1 VTENVVAF
9 GARPL
14 SGATWAGSALLSRV
28 ADIWRRG
35 DFPLLGAVSIRV
47 RFIGLVALALVAA
60 VTFGTVLQVA
70 GARIDAM
77 LQAQD
82 SFRRLNDLASDM
94 RSGAAAAENWQEQFV
109 RDRDPAAAEAFRHE
123 IVRLRE
129 RLDAMA
135 GLAGAGPM
143 AQAVVEAKD
152 GLGAVADA
160 FAALEAEAGRLG
172 LSEKEGLR
180 LRLNDS
186 TRAIERELAEWPNAG
201 DLPLLMTR
209 MRLAERDY
217 MLYGVASALG
227 RHRAAATQFDLAIDS
242 SPLPPATREEFR
254 RLLALYAADLAA
266 FAEGS
271 QALKS
276 EIGRVRDG
284 VKALQ
289 PTIGQVATFA
299 REGMAQAIAA
309 QEAERRAAN
318 TMVAL
323 VGLLSAAF
331 FLAAALVLA
340 RSVTQPI
347 RLIQGAMERLAGG
360 DHTIGIPGADRGD
373 EIGEMAR
380 AVGVFKENAIAMV
393 RLQAEQDSI
402 RAEAEAANR
411 AHLLGLADT
420 FEREVKQTVDLVSD
434 RSVAIRDT
442 AMRMAA
448 RTDAVGSGSLAV
460 AEAAEKARAAVGS
473 VVEAVAEMDVS
484 VREIAEG
491 AETATQIVAGAI
503 EELNHSTDRIHSL
516 SDLAGRIDRVVGMIT
531 EIAGRTNMLALNAA
545 IEAQR
550 AGPAG
555 KGFGVV
561 ADEVKQLAAQTA
573 TSTRDITAQIAA
585 IKSATADTVAAI
597 DGIGAAIGRMDG
609 IARQVATAVGR
620 QAEATARIG
629 RCVEEVILDT
639 KVVTEGVVSVT
650 QSAARYCG
658 AAIGVMWAAQDL
670 AAPAERLD
678 GEVGGFLATVRGET
692 ALRAQG

>member
-1 VTENVVAF
+1 VTEDVVALD
-9 GARPL
+9 ARPG
-14 SGATWAGSALLSRV
+14 SGATWTGFPVLSRL
-28 ADIWRRG
+28 AHAWTQGDI
-35 DFPLLGAVSIRV
+35 PLLGSVSIRV

-77 LQAQD
+77 VLAQD
-82 SFRRLNDLASDM
+82 GFRRLNDLAADM
-94 RSGAAAAENWQEQFV
+94 RSGAAAAENMQEQFV
-109 RDRDPAAAEAFRHE
+109 RDRDPAAAEGFRHE
-123 IVRLRE
+123 IARLRE

-135 GLAGAGPM
+135 GLAGTGPM
-143 AQAVVEAKD
+143 AQAVVEARG

-160 FAALEAEAGRLG
+160 FAALEGEAGRLG

-180 LRLNDS
+180 VRLNDS

-217 MLYGVASALG
+217 MLYGLPSALG

-242 SPLPPATREEFR
+242 SPLPPSTREDFR
-254 RLLALYAADLAA
+254 RLLAVYAADLAA

-289 PTIGQVATFA
+289 PAIGQVATFA

-309 QEAERRAAN
+309 QEAERRAASR
-318 TMVAL
+318 MVAL
-323 VGLLSAAF
+323 VGLLSAALF
-331 FLAAALVLA
+331 IAAALVLA

-347 RLIQGAMERLAGG
+347 RLIQGAMERLAAG
-360 DHTIGIPGADRGD
+360 DHTIGVPGADRGD
-373 EIGEMAR
+373 EIGDMAR
-380 AVGVFKENAIAMV
+380 AVGIFKENAIAMV
-393 RLQAEQDSI
+393 RLRAEQESI

-411 AHLLGLADT
+411 THLLGLADR
-420 FEREVKQTVDLVSD
+420 FEREVKQTVDLVAD
-434 RSVAIRDT
+434 RSLAIRDT

-460 AEAAEKARAAVGS
+460 AEAAEQARAAVGH
-473 VVEAVAEMDVS
+473 VVAAVAEMDVS
-484 VREIAEG
+484 VREIADG
-491 AETATQIVAGAI
+491 AATATDIVAGAV
-503 EELNHSTDRIHSL
+503 EELNRSTARIHGL
-516 SDLAGRIDRVVGMIT
+516 AELAGRIDRVVGMIT

-561 ADEVKQLAAQTA
+561 ADEVKQLAGQTA
-573 TSTRDITAQIAA
+573 TSTREIVAQIAA
-585 IKSATADTVAAI
+585 IQSATADTVAAI

-609 IARQVATAVGR
+609 IARQVSTAVGR
-620 QAEATARIG
+620 QSEATARIG

-639 KVVTEGVVSVT
+639 KVVSEGVVSVT

-658 AAIGVMWAAQDL
+658 SAIGVMWAAQDL
-670 AAPAERLD
+670 AAPSERLD
-678 GEVGGFLATVRGET
+678 GEVASFLATVRGGP
-692 ALRAQG
+692 AV

>member
-1 VTENVVAF
+1 
-9 GARPL
+9 L
-14 SGATWAGSALLSRV
+14 
-28 ADIWRRG
+28 ADLWHRG
-35 DFPLLGAVSIRV
+35 DVPLLGSVSIRV

-60 VTFGTVLQVA
+60 VTFGTVLQLA
-70 GARIDAM
+70 GARIEAM
-77 LQAQD
+77 VVAQD
-82 SFRRLNDLASDM
+82 GFRRLNDLASDM

-109 RDRDPAAAEAFRHE
+109 RDRDLAAAEAFRRE
-123 IVRLRE
+123 IARLRE

-143 AQAVVEAKD
+143 AQAVVEARN

-160 FAALEAEAGRLG
+160 FAALESEAGRLG

-180 LRLNDS
+180 VRLNDS

-201 DLPLLMTR
+201 DLPLLMAR

-217 MLYGVASALG
+217 MLYGLASALG
-227 RHRAAATQFDLAIDS
+227 RHRAAATQFDMAIDS

-254 RLLALYAADLAA
+254 RLLTLYAADLAA

-271 QALKS
+271 QALKR

-284 VKALQ
+284 VKVLQ
-289 PTIGQVATFA
+289 PAIGQVATFA

-309 QEAERRAAN
+309 QDEERRAAN
-318 TMVAL
+318 KMVAL
-323 VGLLSAAF
+323 VGLLSAAVF
-331 FLAAALVLA
+331 IAAALVLA

-347 RLIQGAMERLAGG
+347 RLIQGAMERLAAG
-360 DHTIGIPGADRGD
+360 DHTVGVPGGERGD
-373 EIGEMAR
+373 EIGDMAR

-393 RLQAEQDSI
+393 RLRAEQESI
-402 RAEAEAANR
+402 RAESEAANR

-420 FEREVKQTVDLVSD
+420 FEREVKQSVDLVSE
-434 RSVAIRDT
+434 SSLAIRDT

-460 AEAAEKARAAVGS
+460 AEAAEQARAAVGH
-473 VVEAVAEMDVS
+473 VVEAVAEMDIS
-484 VREIAEG
+484 VREIAQG
-491 AETATQIVAGAI
+491 AVSATEIVAGAV
-503 EELNHSTDRIHSL
+503 EELNRSTDRIHGL
-516 SDLAGRIDRVVGMIT
+516 AELAGRIDRVVGMIT

-550 AGPAG
+550 AGAAG

-561 ADEVKQLAAQTA
+561 ADEVKQLAGQTA
-573 TSTRDITAQIAA
+573 ISTREITAQIAA
-585 IKSATADTVAAI
+585 IQSATADTVAAI

-609 IARQVATAVGR
+609 IARQVSHAVGR

-639 KVVTEGVVSVT
+639 KVVSEGVVAVT

-678 GEVGGFLATVRGET
+678 SEVGDFLATVRGGPD
-692 ALRAQG
+692 RAVAG